1 MNISNL
7 PQVTALVKEGSELVR
22 KITGIEKFM
31 AKEEI
36 ETEHHLNITFYA
48 NYMQTA
54 KITIDDQHVEMYA
67 RMTEA
72 KLRNELKD
80 IVHQLKILGV
90 EVPEESMKETTFA
103 DLLGKK

>member
-1 MNISNL
+1 MHISNL
-7 PQVTALVKEGSELVR
+7 PQVTTLVKKGSELVR

-36 ETEHHLNITFYA
+36 ATDHHLVVKFNVNHRT
-48 NYMQTA
+48 TA
-54 KITIDDQHVEMYA
+54 QVTIDDSHMEMYA

-80 IVHQLKILGV
+80 ICHQLKILGV
-90 EVPEESMKETTFA
+90 EIQEESLKETTFA